1 MNALSAVG
9 PETESRALPFTFLD
23 TLGMGDQEIDH

>member
-1 MNALSAVG
+1 MSTVG
-9 PETESRALPFTFLD
+9 PEDESRALPFTFLN